1 MMLMMMMMV
10 VTGGDDDD
18 VDDDVVG
25 GDGKV
30 NLIGKDDSTDHDRL
44 IWVLVI
50 AVLIG

>member
-10 VTGGDDDD
+10 VTGGD

-25 GDGKV
+25 GDGKA

>member
-1 MMLMMMMMV
+1 MMMMMV

-18 VDDDVVG
+18 VVG
-25 GDGKV
+25 GDGKA